1 LTVLEKKMKI
11 LLIVATV
18 IITVFLASFYGG
30 INFSSA
36 DADLDDVPD
45 SSDNCPDISNPL
57 QEDYDKDSLGD
68 ICDPDDDN
76 DKVVDTVDVFDND
89 PNEWADFDFDGIG
102 SNQDKDDDNDGILD
116 EKDPTPIPISEK
128 LTQQY
133 MTEIESCTLENRT
146 NHLLCYRNFF
156 GYLVEQEVNNEDPLK
171 LALALQQIGALD
183 DCHFVSHRIGQASFD
198 ETLNLDLK
206 NYDPYSMV
214 CRGGYF
220 HGAMGAFFHNLKEN
234 NEPIPDDYKII
245 CNDLMGRSS
254 YHVCIH
260 GLGHGLVNYY
270 PTNLESALDYC
281 YQMSYHQNYIC
292 TNGAMMQYTDYRL
305 TEFGATKE
313 NISNMCSE
321 SELNEFEFEI
331 CNRQLGTSLA
341 FHNSHEIDISLKLC
355 LLIDSEKG
363 RAACT
368 DKVKEEILQYK
379 LGKQEEFIQST
390 LLEKENIKF
399 QPQWIKQE
407 DKKWI
412 VDFRSSAIISD
423 FDYNEETKEMQ
434 FSFDVPELFH
444 IYAWN
449 ELLPEKLVVTINGV
463 HEKNV
468 QIIYDEIE
476 DITKIMVSPTKS
488 GTVLI
493 SSG

>member
-1 LTVLEKKMKI
+1 MKI
-11 LLIVATV
+11 LLIVAIA
-18 IITVFLASFYGG
+18 IITFSLVSFYGG
-30 INFSSA
+30 INFSA

-57 QEDYDKDSLGD
+57 QDDYDKDGLGD

-76 DKVVDTVDVFDND
+76 DKVVDAIDAFDND
-89 PNEWADFDFDGIG
+89 PNEWADFDFDGVG

-116 EKDPTPIPISEK
+116 EEDPMPIPISEK

-133 MTEIESCTLENRT
+133 MTEIESCILENGT
-146 NHLLCYRNFF
+146 NHLLCFGNFF
-156 GYLVEQEVNNEDPLK
+156 VSLVEQEVNNEDPLK

-183 DCHFVSHRIGQASFD
+183 DCHFVSHRIGHASFD
-198 ETLNLDLK
+198 ETLNLNLK
-206 NYDPYSMV
+206 NFDFYSLV

-234 NEPIPDDYKII
+234 NEPIPDNYKII
-245 CNDLMGRSS
+245 CNDLIGRAS
-254 YHVCIH
+254 YYVCIH
-260 GLGHGLVNYY
+260 GLGHGLINYY

-281 YQMSYHQNYIC
+281 YQMSYWQNYGC
-292 TNGAMMQYTDYRL
+292 TNGVMMQYTDNRL

-321 SELNEFEFEI
+321 SELNEFEFEMCSNNI
-331 CNRQLGTSLA
+331 GVSLT
-341 FHNSHEIDISLKLC
+341 FHNNHEIDISLKFC
-355 LLIDSEKG
+355 LLIDNEKG
-363 RAACT
+363 RASCT
-368 DKVKEEILQYK
+368 DKVKEEMLKYK
-379 LGKQEEFIQST
+379 MDKQKQVT
-390 LLEKENIKF
+390 EKESIKF

-412 VDFRSSAIISD
+412 VDFRSYAIISD
-423 FDYNEETKEMQ
+423 FDYIEETKEIQ
-434 FSFDVPELFH
+434 FSFDAPELIH

-468 QIIYDEIE
+468 KINYDEIE
-476 DITKIMVSPTKS
+476 DITKIMISPTKS